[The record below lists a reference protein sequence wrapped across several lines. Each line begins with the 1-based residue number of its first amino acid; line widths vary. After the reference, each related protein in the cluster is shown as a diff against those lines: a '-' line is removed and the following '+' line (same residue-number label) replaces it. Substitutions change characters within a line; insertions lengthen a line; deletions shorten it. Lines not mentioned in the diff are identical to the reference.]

1 MWPTSPK
8 ASSWKTPERTTAMM
22 ILVVVIVLLALLFDF
37 INGMNDAANSVAT
50 IVSTRVLSP
59 RQAVLWAAFFNFV
72 AAFLFGVHVAN
83 TMGKGIIDTRVVSAP
98 MILATLLGAIVW
110 SFLCTHAG
118 LPISVSHA
126 LVGGLVGSAL
136 AKSGI
141 KSLIVSG
148 LLKIS
153 LFIVLAPL
161 IGLVLGYI
169 IMIAVMWICRKC
181 SPQTIDHW
189 FRRLQLVS
197 AALYSIGHGTND
209 AQKTM
214 GIIAMLLFST
224 GYLGSTFYVPI
235 WVILS
240 CHLAIALGT
249 LSGGWKV
256 IETLGMKMTK
266 LKPVHGFS
274 AETAA
279 AGSILMSS
287 LLGIPVSTT
296 HTITGAIIG
305 VGATS
310 RLSAIR
316 WGLAYRIVWAWI
328 LTIPGSALVSALC
341 WYGISLLRLPG

>member
-1 MWPTSPK
+1 ML
-8 ASSWKTPERTTAMM
+8 
-22 ILVVVIVLLALLFDF
+22 ILVIFIVFLALLFDF

-59 RQAVLWAAFFNFV
+59 RMAVLWAAFFNFA

-83 TMGKGIIDTRVVSAP
+83 TIGKGIIDTKVVSAP
-98 MILATLLGAIVW
+98 MILATLIGAIIW
-110 SFLCTHAG
+110 SYVCTHMG
-118 LPISVSHA
+118 FPISVSHS
-126 LVGGLVGSAL
+126 LVGGLVGAAL

-141 KSLIVSG
+141 KALVMSG
-148 LLKIS
+148 LWKIS

-161 IGLVLGYI
+161 IGLVLGYFFMVI
-169 IMIAVMWICRKC
+169 VMWICRKR
-181 SPQTIDHW
+181 SPRTVDHW
-189 FRRLQLVS
+189 FRRLQLLS

-214 GIIAMLLFST
+214 GIIAMLLFTT
-224 GYLGSTFYVPI
+224 GHLGGTFYVPF
-235 WVILS
+235 WVIIS
-240 CHLAIALGT
+240 CYLAISLGT

-279 AGSILMSS
+279 ATSILFSTF
-287 LLGIPVSTT
+287 LGIPVSTT

-316 WGLAYRIVWAWI
+316 WGLAVRIVWAWI
-328 LTIPGSALVSALC
+328 LTIPGSALISAVC
-341 WYGISLLRLPG
+341 WYGISLLHLPG

>member
-1 MWPTSPK
+1 
-8 ASSWKTPERTTAMM
+8 M
-22 ILVVVIVLLALLFDF
+22 ILVVIIVILALLFDF

-59 RQAVLWAAFFNFV
+59 RQAVLWAAFFNFA

-83 TMGKGIIDTRVVSAP
+83 TIGKGIIDTQVVSAP
-98 MILATLLGAIVW
+98 MILATLVGAIIW
-110 SFLCTHAG
+110 SYVCTHFG
-118 LPISVSHA
+118 FPISVSHA
-126 LVGGLVGSAL
+126 LVGGLIGSAL
-136 AKSGI
+136 AKSGVRA
-141 KSLIVSG
+141 LVVPG

-161 IGLVLGYI
+161 IGLVLGYLV
-169 IMIAVMWICRKC
+169 MLLVMWTCHKR
-181 SPQTIDHW
+181 SPQVVDRW
-189 FRRLQLVS
+189 FRRLQLLS

-224 GYLGSTFYVPI
+224 GHLGSTFYVPF
-235 WVILS
+235 WVIIS
-240 CHLAIALGT
+240 CYLAISLGT

-279 AGSILMSS
+279 ATSILFSTF
-287 LLGIPVSTT
+287 LGVPVSTT

-305 VGATS
+305 VGATT

-328 LTIPGSALVSALC
+328 LTIPGSALISALC
-341 WYGISLLRLPG
+341 WYGIALLHLPG

>member
-1 MWPTSPK
+1 ML
-8 ASSWKTPERTTAMM
+8 
-22 ILVVVIVLLALLFDF
+22 ILVIIIVLLALLFDF

-72 AAFLFGVHVAN
+72 AAFIFGVHVAN
-83 TMGKGIIDTRVVSAP
+83 TIGKGIIDTKVVSAP
-98 MILATLLGAIVW
+98 MILATLIGAIVW
-110 SFLCTHAG
+110 SYICTRLG
-118 LPISVSHA
+118 FPISVSHA
-126 LVGGLVGSAL
+126 LVGGLVGAAL

-141 KSLIVSG
+141 KALIVSG

-161 IGLVLGYI
+161 IGLVLGYMF
-169 IMIAVMWICRKC
+169 MILVLWICHKR
-181 SPQTIDHW
+181 SPQVIDRW

-214 GIIAMLLFST
+214 GVIAMLLFST
-224 GYLGSTFYVPI
+224 GYLGNTFYVPF
-235 WVILS
+235 WVVI
-240 CHLAIALGT
+240 CCYLAISLGT

-279 AGSILMSS
+279 AASILFSTF
-287 LLGIPVSTT
+287 LGVPVSTT

-328 LTIPGSALVSALC
+328 LTIPGSAIISAIC
-341 WYGISLLRLPG
+341 WYGISLLHLPG

>member
-1 MWPTSPK
+1 ML
-8 ASSWKTPERTTAMM
+8 
-22 ILVVVIVLLALLFDF
+22 ILVILIVFLALLFDF

-59 RQAVLWAAFFNFV
+59 RQAVLWAAFFNFA

-83 TMGKGIIDTRVVSAP
+83 TIGKGIIDTKVVSAP
-98 MILATLLGAIVW
+98 MILATLIGAIIW
-110 SFLCTHAG
+110 SYVCTHMG
-118 LPISVSHA
+118 FPISVSHS
-126 LVGGLVGSAL
+126 LVGGLVGAAL

-141 KSLIVSG
+141 KALIISG
-148 LLKIS
+148 LWKIS

-161 IGLVLGYI
+161 IGLILGYMF
-169 IMIAVMWICRKC
+169 MILVMWICRKR
-181 SPQTIDHW
+181 SPLTVDHW
-189 FRRLQLVS
+189 FRRLQLLS

-224 GYLGSTFYVPI
+224 GYLGSTFYVPF
-235 WVILS
+235 WVIIS
-240 CHLAIALGT
+240 CYLAISLGT

-279 AGSILMSS
+279 ASSILFSTF
-287 LLGIPVSTT
+287 LGIPVSTT

-328 LTIPGSALVSALC
+328 LTIPGSALISALC
-341 WYGISLLRLPG
+341 WYGISLLHLPG

>member
-1 MWPTSPK
+1 
-8 ASSWKTPERTTAMM
+8 MM
-22 ILVVVIVLLALLFDF
+22 ILVVVIVFLALLFDF

-59 RQAVLWAAFFNFV
+59 RQAVLWAAFFNFA

-83 TMGKGIIDTRVVSAP
+83 TIGKGIIDTKVVSAP
-98 MILATLLGAIVW
+98 MILATLIGAIIW
-110 SFLCTHAG
+110 SYVCTQMG
-118 LPISVSHA
+118 FPISVSHS

-136 AKSGI
+136 AKSGPQA
-141 KSLIVSG
+141 LIVSG
-148 LLKIS
+148 LFKIS

-161 IGLVLGYI
+161 IGLLLGYM
-169 IMIAVMWICRKC
+169 IMILVMWICHKR
-181 SPQTIDHW
+181 SPQMVDRW
-189 FRRLQLVS
+189 FRRLQLLS

-224 GYLGSTFYVPI
+224 GYLGGTFYVPF
-235 WVILS
+235 WVIIS
-240 CHLAIALGT
+240 CYLAIALGT

-279 AGSILMSS
+279 AASILFSTF
-287 LLGIPVSTT
+287 LGVPVSTT

-328 LTIPGSALVSALC
+328 LTIPGSALISALC
-341 WYGISLLRLPG
+341 WYGISMLHLPG

>member
-1 MWPTSPK
+1 M
-8 ASSWKTPERTTAMM
+8 
-22 ILVVVIVLLALLFDF
+22 
-37 INGMNDAANSVAT
+37 
-50 IVSTRVLSP
+50 
-59 RQAVLWAAFFNFV
+59 
-72 AAFLFGVHVAN
+72 
-83 TMGKGIIDTRVVSAP
+83 
-98 MILATLLGAIVW
+98 
-110 SFLCTHAG
+110 
-118 LPISVSHA
+118 
-126 LVGGLVGSAL
+126 
-136 AKSGI
+136 
-141 KSLIVSG
+141 
-148 LLKIS
+148 
-153 LFIVLAPL
+153 
-161 IGLVLGYI
+161 IGLVLGYMF
-169 IMIAVMWICRKC
+169 MILVLRICHKK
-181 SPQTIDHW
+181 SPQTVDRW
-189 FRRLQLVS
+189 FRRLQLFS

-224 GYLGSTFYVPI
+224 GHLGATFYVPV

-240 CHLAIALGT
+240 CHAAIALGT

-287 LLGIPVSTT
+287 FLGIPVSTT

-341 WYGISLLRLPG
+341 WYGISLLHLPG

>member
-1 MWPTSPK
+1 ML
-8 ASSWKTPERTTAMM
+8 
-22 ILVVVIVLLALLFDF
+22 ILVIIIIFLALLFDF

-59 RQAVLWAAFFNFV
+59 RQAVLWAAFFNFA

-83 TMGKGIIDTRVVSAP
+83 TIGKGIIDTRIVSAS
-98 MILATLLGAIVW
+98 MILATLIGAIIW
-110 SFLCTHAG
+110 SYICTYMG
-118 LPISVSHA
+118 FPISVSHA
-126 LVGGLVGSAL
+126 LVGGLVGAAL

-141 KSLIVSG
+141 KALVFSG

-161 IGLVLGYI
+161 IGLVLGYFF
-169 IMIAVMWICRKC
+169 MILVMWICHKH
-181 SPQTIDHW
+181 SPQMVDRW
-189 FRRLQLVS
+189 FRRLQLLS

-214 GIIAMLLFST
+214 GIIALLLFST
-224 GYLGSTFYVPI
+224 GHQSTFYVPF
-235 WVILS
+235 WVIIS
-240 CHLAIALGT
+240 CYLAISLGT

-279 AGSILMSS
+279 AVSILFSTF
-287 LLGIPVSTT
+287 LGIPVSTT

-328 LTIPGSALVSALC
+328 LTIPGSALISALC